1 MLDAPIGFAF
11 AAGAVAAF
19 NPCGFALLP
28 AYLSFFLGTDLADP
42 DRGVADGA
50 IGSTRR
56 MARAL
61 RVATAVS
68 VGFAV
73 VFGGAGLAIT
83 QASVTVQRATPWISI
98 GVGLALVPLGVAM
111 ARGWQPKLALPQ
123 PGRRGAN
130 DRGLLAMVWFGVSF
144 AIVSLSCTIPAFLVA
159 VASTF
164 EQADPVSGMAVFA
177 AYTSGMAA
185 VLGTLTVAVALAQG
199 ALVAR
204 LRRALP
210 HVQRLAGSLLAVAG
224 AYVAYYGWY
233 DIRTEQGRDVPTGPV
248 DAVGDWSGRVT
259 TWVDGLGNG
268 PIVAAGAALATLG
281 LLTAT
286 RRGRRRTLPDPTPAP
301 TPQQEG

>member
-28 AYLSFFLGTDLADP
+28 AYLSFFLGADLAD
-42 DRGVADGA
+42 DGA
-50 IGSTRR
+50 SVGAARR
-56 MARAL
+56 VARAI
-61 RVATAVS
+61 RVAAAVS

-73 VFGGAGLAIT
+73 VFGAAGIAIT

-98 GVGLALVPLGVAM
+98 GVGLALIPAGVAM
-111 ARGWQPKLALPQ
+111 ARGWQPKLTLPQ
-123 PGRRGAN
+123 LGSRGID
-130 DRGLLAMVWFGVSF
+130 DRGLFAMAWFGVSF

-164 EQADPVSGMAVFA
+164 EQADPVSGMAVFG
-177 AYTSGMAA
+177 AYTAGMAA
-185 VLGTLTVAVALAQG
+185 VLGTLTVATALAQG

-204 LRRALP
+204 LRRTLP

-268 PIVAAGAALATLG
+268 PIVVAGVVLAALGVAAAG
-281 LLTAT
+281 
-286 RRGRRRTLPDPTPAP
+286 RWGRRRIPEDPAP
-301 TPQQEG
+301 APAPQPEG

>member
-28 AYLSFFLGTDLADP
+28 AYLSFFLGTDLVDDA
-42 DRGVADGA
+42 AA
-50 IGSTRR
+50 TIGPLRR
-56 MARAL
+56 VARAV
-61 RVATAVS
+61 RVAAAVS

-73 VFGGAGLAIT
+73 VFGVAGIAIT
-83 QASVTVQRATPWISI
+83 QASISVQRATPWISI
-98 GVGLALVPLGVAM
+98 GVGLALVPAGLAM
-111 ARGWQPKLALPQ
+111 ALGWQPKLTLPQ
-123 PGRRGAN
+123 PGSRATD
-130 DRGLLAMVWFGVSF
+130 DRGLFAMAWFGVSF

-164 EQADPVSGMAVFA
+164 EDADPASGLAVFG
-177 AYTSGMAA
+177 AYTAGMAA

-210 HVQRLAGSLLAVAG
+210 HVQRVAGSLLAVAG

-268 PIVAAGAALATLG
+268 PIVVTGLVLASIGLGLAAG
-281 LLTAT
+281 
-286 RRGRRRTLPDPTPAP
+286 RRGRRGAREDPTPAP
-301 TPQQEG
+301 VPQPKG

>member
-11 AAGAVAAF
+11 AAGSVAAF

-28 AYLSFFLGTDLADP
+28 AYLSFFLGNDLAD
-42 DRGVADGA
+42 DGA
-50 IGSTRR
+50 TVGPVRR
-56 MARAL
+56 VARAV
-61 RVATAVS
+61 RVAAAVS

-73 VFGGAGLAIT
+73 VFGLAGIAIT
-83 QASVTVQRATPWISI
+83 QASISVQRATPWISI
-98 GVGLALVPLGVAM
+98 AVGSALVPAGVAM
-111 ARGWQPKLALPQ
+111 AIGWQPKLTLPQ
-123 PGRRGAN
+123 PGSRATD
-130 DRGLLAMVWFGVSF
+130 DRGLLAMAWFGVSF

-164 EQADPVSGMAVFA
+164 EDADPASGMAVFG
-177 AYTSGMAA
+177 AYTAGMAA

-199 ALVAR
+199 ALVTR

-233 DIRTEQGRDVPTGPV
+233 DIRTQQGRDVPTGPV
-248 DAVGDWSGRVT
+248 DAVGDWSGQVT

-268 PIVAAGAALATLG
+268 PIVVAGVGLAALG
-281 LLTAT
+281 LALT
-286 RRGRRRTLPDPTPAP
+286 GRRAS
-301 TPQQEG
+301 QQEG